1 MNVSNKIGGLREIL
15 RFDNWP
21 ELVLKRTLFTANPLA
36 VYRAGGMDILV
47 DHSGGDENGVRE
59 AIVSPM
65 YRNLIAG
72 LSFHAPINVMDLG
85 ANVGRFSLLLQLM
98 KILLG
103 ESRAVVVSGPSL
115 LRPANFL

>member
-1 MNVSNKIGGLREIL
+1 MNVSNRIGGLRGIL

-21 ELVLKRTLFTANPLA
+21 DLVLKRTLFTANPLA
-36 VYRAGGMDILV
+36 VYRAGEMDILV
-47 DHSGGDENGVRE
+47 DHGGDESGVRE
-59 AIVSPM
+59 AMVSPM
-65 YRNLIAG
+65 YRNLLAG

-85 ANVGRFSLLLQLM
+85 ANVGGFSLLLQLM